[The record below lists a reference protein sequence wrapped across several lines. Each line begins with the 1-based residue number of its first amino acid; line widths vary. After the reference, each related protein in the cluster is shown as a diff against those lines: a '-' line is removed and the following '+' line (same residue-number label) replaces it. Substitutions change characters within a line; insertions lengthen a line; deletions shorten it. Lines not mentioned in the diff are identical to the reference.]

1 MKWDIFKFNDLEALS
16 GSSGHTWPLFVM
28 LNLYGKMA
36 KVLVDTVVLAAR
48 MLDKGDLIVVFAN
61 YFTQVHRI
69 FILCFSC
76 YNGGFFNFLFFFF

>member
-1 MKWDIFKFNDLEALS
+1 MKVKWNIFNINDIEAC
-16 GSSGHTWPLFVM
+16 GHTGPSYGM
-28 LNLYGKMA
+28 LILYGKMA
-36 KVLVDTVVLAAR
+36 EVLVDTLALVLAAR

-76 YNGGFFNFLFFFF
+76 YNGGFFNF